1 LVGIDLPL
9 VQAPIGRAATP
20 RLVAAV
26 SGAGGLG
33 MMALSWTRPERVAG
47 VVEQV
52 RFLTDRPFGVNV
64 ILAWDQRARVEAALA
79 AGVRVVSTFWGD
91 PAPFASMCRQAGAV
105 HVHTVGSAADAR
117 AAVDAGVNVVVAQG
131 WEAGGHVLGQVA
143 SLPLVPAVVDA
154 VDPVPVIAA
163 GGVGDGRGLAA
174 VLALGAA
181 AAWVGTAF
189 VVAEESGAHPSYQD
203 AITTADETST
213 SYSVLFDGG
222 WTDAPHRT
230 LTTAQVRAWE
240 EAGRPASGARPGEDD
255 VVANEGTRAIRRYA
269 ADVPTAGIDGDI
281 GSLPHYAGQSAG
293 LVTTREPAAVIVE
306 RISTEAAA
314 TLQGAIAP
322 QESGPAVQ

>member
-1 LVGIDLPL
+1 
-9 VQAPIGRAATP
+9 
-20 RLVAAV
+20 
-26 SGAGGLG
+26 
-33 MMALSWTRPERVAG
+33 
-47 VVEQV
+47 
-52 RFLTDRPFGVNV
+52 
-64 ILAWDQRARVEAALA
+64 
-79 AGVRVVSTFWGD
+79 
-91 PAPFASMCRQAGAV
+91 
-105 HVHTVGSAADAR
+105 
-117 AAVDAGVNVVVAQG
+117 
-131 WEAGGHVLGQVA
+131 
-143 SLPLVPAVVDA
+143 VPAVVDA

-203 AITTADETST
+203 AITTADETGT

-322 QESGPAVQ
+322 QESGPAVQRAFRATAETCRRRPSPCLSRTAGGAPVARSGSSCLRSRNTCESRVLQAPSDAFSPHTASTTESTGTTSSAWMAR